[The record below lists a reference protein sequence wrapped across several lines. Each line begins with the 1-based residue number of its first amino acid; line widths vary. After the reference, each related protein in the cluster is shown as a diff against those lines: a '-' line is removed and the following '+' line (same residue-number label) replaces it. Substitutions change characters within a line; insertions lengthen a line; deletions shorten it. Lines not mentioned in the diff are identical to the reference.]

1 MKPNTFRF
9 VGMVAAILLGGMA
22 IAPATAQPYGY
33 KRAPEY
39 VPDGGQPPQRSATEQ
54 GTGSVTI
61 SSPQSGAELSR
72 SQPVVLEYEVDP
84 GPRGDHV
91 HVYVNGREVDVV
103 RRLKG
108 RHSVGRLAPGLHELT
123 IKVVNRTHVPVGI
136 EAAIKVEVR

>member
-1 MKPNTFRF
+1 MKANTFRL

-33 KRAPEY
+33 NRAPEY
-39 VPDGGQPPQRSATEQ
+39 VPYGDRPPQRSATEQ
-54 GTGSVTI
+54 GAGSVTI
-61 SSPQSGAELSR
+61 SSPQSGAVLSS
-72 SQPVVLEYEVDP
+72 SQPVILEYAVDP

-91 HVYVNGREVDVV
+91 HVYANGREVAVV

-108 RHSVGRLAPGLHELT
+108 RHSVGHLPPGLYELA
-123 IKVVNRTHVPVGI
+123 IKVVNRIHVPIGI